1 MQSIYTSCCMKY
13 LRLHCSKNIV
23 PAQTCYLFSTL
34 SIAQKANIRTVCKK
48 ILTAKNTEHLE
59 RNDNPVI

>member
-1 MQSIYTSCCMKY
+1 MKY